1 MPVQWNLKQ
10 WLVANHHI
18 YRPTELQ
25 ALLEEKAN
33 TQLSLQALSSLLN
46 TVPSALRLS
55 TIQALCNALDCTL
68 SDFCNVLPDQPVL
81 SKQHTEAGGQAE
93 SGSQSPPLPMFFS
106 TTGVATSQASL
117 ETAIRDIVVQT
128 LMEQGLL
135 PPKQEAARAQHSTIS
150 VLFPGWVWSVMPDL
164 TRGVVETVSESPY
177 DLALYSISGEE
188 PTHSEQALIERFLA
202 TPLSAGLVAIFPGRL
217 SSRLTQLSRQG
228 FPVVVIDDQET
239 QVIPWIGVDNTRGAY
254 MAVRHLL
261 RLGHRRIAHIK
272 GPADY
277 LVSYARYQGYYQAL
291 LDAGLFPDA
300 DLILEGDFL
309 PPSGRACARK
319 LFELPPE
326 KRPTAIFAASDQMAY
341 GVLTA
346 AEEYG
351 LSVPRD
357 IALVGFD
364 GDHPSAYTRP
374 PLTTVRQPYFEMG
387 QRGVTLLLSLLQQ
400 PETLHTATHHQVT
413 SHLGRDGK
421 DSFVSQQQPIHIQ
434 LPAELVVRESC
445 GANARSSVASPS
457 EPLLP

>member
-10 WLVANHHI
+10 WLAVNHHI

-25 ALLEEKAN
+25 TLLEEKAN
-33 TQLSLQALSSLLN
+33 TQLSLQAISSLLN
-46 TVPSALRLS
+46 NVPNALRLS
-55 TIQALCNALDCTL
+55 TIQALCNALNCTL
-68 SDFCNVLPDQPVL
+68 SDFCEVLPDQPAPH
-81 SKQHTEAGGQAE
+81 KQHTEDRRRAE
-93 SGSQSPPLPMFFS
+93 SESQHIHPSMFPPI
-106 TTGVATSQASL
+106 TNATTSQASV
-117 ETAIRDIVVQT
+117 ETAIRDIVMQT
-128 LMEQGLL
+128 LAEQGLISQ
-135 PPKQEAARAQHSTIS
+135 KQEAHPSTIS
-150 VLFPGWVWSVMPDL
+150 VLIPGWVWSVIPDL
-164 TRGVVETVSESPY
+164 TRGVVETISESPY
-177 DLALYSISGEE
+177 DLALYSISDEE
-188 PTHSEQALIERFLA
+188 PKNSEQALIERFLA

-239 QVIPWIGVDNTRGAY
+239 QVVPWIGVDNTTGAY

-272 GPADY
+272 GPAHY
-277 LVSYARYQGYYQAL
+277 LVSYARYQGYCQAL
-291 LDAGLFPDA
+291 LEAGLFPDA

-309 PPSGRACARK
+309 PPSGRACATT
-319 LFELPPE
+319 LFELPHA

-364 GDHPSAYTRP
+364 GDRPSAYTRP

-387 QRGVTLLLSLLQQ
+387 QRGVSLLLSLLQQ
-400 PETLHTATHHQVT
+400 PGLLNNETLHRATLY
-413 SHLGRDGK
+413 LGKNDK
-421 DSFVSQQQPIHIQ
+421 NTFTSQQQPIHIQ

-445 GANARSSVASPS
+445 GANFRSPVASPS